1 LMGLERQIAGEVDR
15 ESRIEGDVVI
25 GAGTQVTRSVL
36 RGPLVIGER
45 CVITDAYIG
54 PFTSISDE
62 VRIQGSEIEHSI
74 VLHRSFVLDLDA
86 RVESSL
92 IGRDVRITRAKGR
105 PRASRFMIGDSSEV
119 EV

>member
-1 LMGLERQIAGEVDR
+1 
-15 ESRIEGDVVI
+15 VVV
-25 GAGTQVTRSVL
+25 GPGTQVTRSVL

-74 VLHRSFVLDLDA
+74 VLSRSSILDLDT

-92 IGRDVRITRAKGR
+92 VGRDVRITRARGR